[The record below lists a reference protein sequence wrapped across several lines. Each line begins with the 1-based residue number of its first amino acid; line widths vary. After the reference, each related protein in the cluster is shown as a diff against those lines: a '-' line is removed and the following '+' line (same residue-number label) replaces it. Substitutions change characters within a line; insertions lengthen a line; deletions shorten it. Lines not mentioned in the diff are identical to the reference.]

1 VSYTGRNQISESVST
16 VTDDRQRGVFGG
28 EEGGGGLGKAGKLG
42 MGKGLWAWEITGEF
56 GEMGYHKGTFVDRIV
71 VNRNLIA

>member
-1 VSYTGRNQISESVST
+1 MRSLRPKPRYPDPLSESVST

-42 MGKGLWAWEITGEF
+42 MGKGLWAGKSQVSLERWDITRE
-56 GEMGYHKGTFVDRIV
+56 
-71 VNRNLIA
+71 LL